1 MASASTKVNTTA
13 LIGWTCLGVGLIGFT
28 ILGSLY
34 IFQRAERK
42 CWQSRNYTVII
53 DV

>member
-13 LIGWTCLGVGLIGFT
+13 LIDWTYLGIWLISFT

-34 IFQRAERK
+34 LFQRAERK
-42 CWQSRNYTVII
+42 RWQNQN
-53 DV
+53 D